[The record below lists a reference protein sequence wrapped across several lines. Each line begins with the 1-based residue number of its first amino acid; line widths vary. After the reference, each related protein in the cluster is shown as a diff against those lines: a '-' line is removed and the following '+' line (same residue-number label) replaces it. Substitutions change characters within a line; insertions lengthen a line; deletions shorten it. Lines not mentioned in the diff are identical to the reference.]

1 MKNTYYL
8 TFQPKITN
16 EPVISNLI
24 RQTTL
29 EVNIL
34 RAGIDAR
41 KGGFMVVELS
51 GMNDSVEKGIRYLRQ
66 WQVEVDRISSRIE
79 HDADNC
85 VHCGACTAV
94 CFSGA
99 LVMNGDC
106 RLEFN
111 PDKCIACG
119 LCLKACPMKLFSS
132 RF

>member
-1 MKNTYYL
+1 M
-8 TFQPKITN
+8 FQPRITN

-34 RAGIDAR
+34 RAGIDAH

-51 GMNDSVEKGIRYLRQ
+51 GMHDSVEQGIRFLRQ
-66 WQVEVDRISSRIE
+66 RQVEVDRISFRIA
-79 HDADNC
+79 HDADSC

-99 LVMNGDC
+99 LAMNGDSH
-106 RLEFN
+106 LKFS